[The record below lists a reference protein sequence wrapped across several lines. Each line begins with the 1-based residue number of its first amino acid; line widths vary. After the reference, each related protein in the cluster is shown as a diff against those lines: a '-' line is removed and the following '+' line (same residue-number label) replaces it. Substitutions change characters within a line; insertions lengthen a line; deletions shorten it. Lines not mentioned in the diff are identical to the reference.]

1 MKTAILSSESDA
13 NLNLLLELA
22 DKLGIKTRVLSQED
36 AEDLT
41 MVYAIKAGKTGEYID
56 TQDFINTLRR

>member
-13 NLNLLLELA
+13 NLNLLIELA
-22 DKLGIKTRVLSQED
+22 DKLGMKTKVLSDEDVENLGMVNAIKT
-36 AEDLT
+36 
-41 MVYAIKAGKTGEYID
+41 GKTGEYLD

>member
-22 DKLGIKTRVLSQED
+22 NKLGIKTRVLSQED

-41 MVYAIKAGKTGEYID
+41 MVYSIKAGKTGEYVD
-56 TQDFINTLRR
+56 TQDFIKSLRQ